1 MSVVAL
7 KEYKGEVR
15 DSVDRFHGNQ
25 LVYVH
30 WEKHLSFCAPL
41 AFPLP
46 PGMPFGA
53 ITSDVVGPIYGL
65 HPDWAKIAWSKANWT
80 LDGKPFTPDPA
91 KSLADNGIGHK
102 SVLRL
107 TTPGLSGPGGSCA

>member
-15 DSVDRFHGNQ
+15 DSVDHFHGNQ

-65 HPDWAKIAWSKANWT
+65 HPDWAKIDWSKASWT
-80 LDGKPFTPDPA
+80 LDGKKFTPDPA

-107 TTPGLSGPGGSCA
+107 TTPGLSGPGGSSA

>member
-65 HPDWAKIAWSKANWT
+65 HADWAKIDWSKASWT

-107 TTPGLSGPGGSCA
+107 TTPELSGPGGSCA

>member
-15 DSVDRFHGNQ
+15 DSVDHFHGNQ
-25 LVYVH
+25 LVYVN
-30 WEKHLSFCAPL
+30 WEKHLSYCAPL

-46 PGMPFGA
+46 PAMPFGA
-53 ITSDVVGPIYGL
+53 LTSDVVGPIYGL
-65 HPDWAKIAWSKANWT
+65 HPDWAKIDWSKVSWM
-80 LDGKPFTPDPA
+80 LDGKPFTPDPK
-91 KSLADNGIGHK
+91 KSLAENGIGHK
-102 SVLRL
+102 SVVRF

>member
-7 KEYKGEVR
+7 HEYKGEVR
-15 DSVDRFHGNQ
+15 DSVDHFHGNQ
-25 LVYVH
+25 LVYVN

-46 PGMPFGA
+46 PAMPFGA
-53 ITSDVVGPIYGL
+53 LISEVIGQFYGL
-65 HPDWAKIAWSKANWT
+65 HPDWAKIDWSKASWM
-80 LDGKPFTPDPA
+80 LDGKNVTLDPK
-91 KSLADNGIGHK
+91 KSLAENGIGHK